1 MTEPPAASTASP
13 PVSATRWPLLSSPQQ
28 ELLKWLAVALMTLDH
43 ANRSLWPFQG
53 WAFALGRLAF
63 PLFALLAA
71 YNLSVRG
78 VSWRRYGLPLLAFGV
93 LAQLPAMAALG
104 RGPLPLNVM
113 FTLFLGVTF
122 LPAVRGLRRF
132 MPGWLALLNAT
143 LLWGTLSL
151 LVEYGP
157 VGVLL
162 VPATQ
167 WLLVRPSFPAAA
179 LAALA
184 ALAANSFVPAAVVPL
199 ALPLLVWGVA
209 HLELPPLP
217 RSRWAAYAFYP
228 GHLALLALA
237 GGT

>member
-13 PVSATRWPLLSSPQQ
+13 PAPAAVRWPVLSSAQQ
-28 ELLKWLAVALMTLDH
+28 ELLKWLAVALMALDH
-43 ANRSLWPFQG
+43 ANRTLWPFQG
-53 WAFALGRLAF
+53 WAFALGRPAF
-63 PLFALLAA
+63 PLFAFLVA

-78 VSWRRYGLPLLAFGV
+78 VPWRRYGPPLLAFSV

-113 FTLFLGVTF
+113 FTLLLGVTF

-132 MPGWLALLNAT
+132 MPGWLAALNVT

-162 VPATQ
+162 VPAIG
-167 WLLVRPSFPAAA
+167 WLLVSPSLYTAL
-179 LAALA
+179 LAAFLT
-184 ALAANSFVPAAVVPL
+184 LAANLFVPAAVVPL
-199 ALPLLVWGVA
+199 ALPLLV
-209 HLELPPLP
+209 
-217 RSRWAAYAFYP
+217 
-228 GHLALLALA
+228 
-237 GGT
+237 